1 MRHTL
6 YLLLSTALLSGCMSD
21 PVVQSGSTAEVS
33 FDGLHRVD
41 NSRMK
46 DAWVKPD
53 LNLSGYDK
61 IRLLGA
67 GVEYR
72 AVRPAS
78 RSVRANANRSDF
90 PMDENQKARLLKNVR
105 EVFMTEL
112 GKSEHFTIVNDE
124 GPGVLELKGALLDV
138 VSNIPPEAIGRNEFY
153 LSKLGEA
160 TLVLELRDS
169 QSEEILARTI
179 DRQAI
184 EPLRMQESNR
194 VLNISELRREIRSWG
209 VLLAKR
215 LDELH
220 ENAIA
225 Q

>member
-1 MRHTL
+1 MKYTL
-6 YLLLSTALLSGCMSD
+6 CLLFSAALLGGCVSD
-21 PVVQSGSTAEVS
+21 PVVQSGPTAEVS

-41 NSRMK
+41 NARMK

-72 AVRPAS
+72 AVRSAS
-78 RSVRANANRSDF
+78 RSMRANANRDDF
-90 PMDENQKARLLKNVR
+90 PLDESQKARLLKNVR
-105 EVFMTEL
+105 EVFLTEL
-112 GKSEHFTIVNDE
+112 GKSKHFTIVDEE

-138 VSNIPPEAIGRNEFY
+138 VSNVPPRSIGRNEYY
-153 LSKLGEA
+153 LRKLGEA

-169 QSEEILARTI
+169 QSEEILARTV
-179 DRQAI
+179 DRQAV
-184 EPLRMQESNR
+184 EPSRMQESNT
-194 VLNISELRREIRSWG
+194 VLNTSEVRREIRRWG
-209 VLLAKR
+209 VLLAQR

-220 ENAIA
+220 ENSNT